1 MDTRIVVGIILLFV
15 VAFFGYQW
23 WRHASKKTV
32 MPSPVGEMKGS
43 TTPTQNTNANAK
55 AAAPAPAPAPST
67 TNATEY
73 PTVAGQTE
81 QELRAKE
88 PLQDR
93 KLASDQEPM
102 TYEGH
107 APAEFESNI
116 RHPEQ
121 SFHQPSPSQHPT
133 MTHHDVDSG
142 RASAHPSMPPPGEQ
156 GFTPEMAQND
166 GPLVGNVF
174 AFDGMEQTGFAT
186 F

>member
-1 MDTRIVVGIILLFV
+1 
-15 VAFFGYQW
+15 
-23 WRHASKKTV
+23 
-32 MPSPVGEMKGS
+32 MP
-43 TTPTQNTNANAK
+43 N
-55 AAAPAPAPAPST
+55 
-67 TNATEY
+67 
-73 PTVAGQTE
+73 VAGQTE
-81 QELRAKE
+81 KEMLAKE

-93 KLASDQEPM
+93 KLASQQEPV

-107 APAEFESNI
+107 APAEFESNM

-121 SFHQPSPSQHPT
+121 SFHQPAPPVQPPT

-142 RASAHPSMPPPGEQ
+142 RAIASPSIPSLGEQ

-166 GPLVGNVF
+166 GPLVGNVY

>member
-1 MDTRIVVGIILLFV
+1 MDPRIVVGIILLFV

-23 WRHASKKTV
+23 WRHASKKSIA
-32 MPSPVGEMKGS
+32 SPPVAEVKAS
-43 TTPTQNTNANAK
+43 PASASPTPNAK
-55 AAAPAPAPAPST
+55 HAPPT
-67 TNATEY
+67 THSTEY

-81 QELRAKE
+81 KELRTKE
-88 PLQDR
+88 PLQSSAP
-93 KLASDQEPM
+93 ASDQEPI

-107 APAEFESNI
+107 APAEFDSNI

-121 SFHQPSPSQHPT
+121 SFHQPSLSQTPK
-133 MTHHDVDSG
+133 MSHHDVDSG
-142 RASAHPSMPPPGEQ
+142 RASAHPSMPSPGEQ

>member
-1 MDTRIVVGIILLFV
+1 M
-15 VAFFGYQW
+15 
-23 WRHASKKTV
+23 SKKPT
-32 MPSPVGEMKGS
+32 PSLLSQFASGPAS
-43 TTPTQNTNANAK
+43 APASAP
-55 AAAPAPAPAPST
+55 AAAASDPPAVAPAMP
-67 TNATEY
+67 N
-73 PTVAGQTE
+73 VAGQTE
-81 QELRAKE
+81 KEMLAKE

-93 KLASDQEPM
+93 KLASQQEPV

-121 SFHQPSPSQHPT
+121 SFHQPASPVQHPT
-133 MTHHDVDSG
+133 MSHHDVDSG
-142 RASAHPSMPPPGEQ
+142 RAIASPSTPSLGEQ

-166 GPLVGNVF
+166 GPLVGNVY

>member
-1 MDTRIVVGIILLFV
+1 MDTRIVVGLILLFV

-23 WRHASKKTV
+23 WRHVSKKPA
-32 MPSPVGEMKGS
+32 PSLLSQVASGS
-43 TTPTQNTNANAK
+43 GSAAVASSDPPAV
-55 AAAPAPAPAPST
+55 AAPAPQAKMP
-67 TNATEY
+67 N
-73 PTVAGQTE
+73 VAGQTE
-81 QELRAKE
+81 KEMLAKE

-93 KLASDQEPM
+93 KLASQQEPV

-121 SFHQPSPSQHPT
+121 SFHQPAPPT

-142 RASAHPSMPPPGEQ
+142 RAIASPSTPSLGEQ

-166 GPLVGNVF
+166 GPLVGNVY